1 MDSFYLLYRDRKG
14 EDCLYEMPISEFSMP
29 GNSISISPA
38 LWRSRRGAY
47 KHMNSTCFLQNRLL
61 NMNNLV
67 CLAEPNPDGGK
78 PLRCHWFVRFRV
90 DAGNMYFD
98 LEGVRFGERF
108 LWQVDNG
115 VAFHIKLGLGI
126 GGPHPLCG
134 ELASTDDAFY
144 PPHWEHRGCRRVT
157 SVPCYC
163 DRLFAMTVR
172 PSTGLALPAAA
183 PPAGVR
189 KQRRRPP
196 LDLSGL
202 GQDIETLVVS
212 RVFRDLAC
220 GSLSDLR
227 QLLRLRQV
235 NRSWRDASETVVRRL
250 LSDLRARVCRANATL
265 ELEDIQAARNL
276 AIEMRIDTLMAVCE
290 CPAESAVRCLTRL
303 RMNRPPVAKDAD
315 DTLGA
320 AVPRRLANP
329 QFPEETT
336 SPAA

>member
-1 MDSFYLLYRDRKG
+1 
-14 EDCLYEMPISEFSMP
+14 
-29 GNSISISPA
+29 
-38 LWRSRRGAY
+38 
-47 KHMNSTCFLQNRLL
+47 MNSMCFLQNRPL
-61 NMNNLV
+61 NMNSLV

-108 LWQVDNG
+108 LWQVDKDA
-115 VAFHIKLGLGI
+115 AFYIKQGLGI
-126 GGPHPLCG
+126 GGSHPLCG
-134 ELASTDDAFY
+134 GLASTDDAFY

-163 DRLFAMTVR
+163 DRLFAMAVR
-172 PSTGLALPAAA
+172 PSTGLALPVAM
-183 PPAGVR
+183 PPAGAVR
-189 KQRRRPP
+189 NQRRRPP
-196 LDLSGL
+196 SDLPGL
-202 GQDIETLVVS
+202 GRDVETLVVS

-227 QLLRLRQV
+227 QLLRLREV
-235 NRSWRDASETVVRRL
+235 NLSFRDASETVVRRL
-250 LSDLRARVCRANATL
+250 LSDLWARVCRAHATL
-265 ELEDIQAARNL
+265 ELEDVQAARNL

-290 CPAESAVRCLTRL
+290 SPAESAVRCLTRL

-315 DTLGA
+315 DKLGGGR
-320 AVPRRLANP
+320 VLSSVL